1 MIPVLTLLAAAL
13 WDRPFTVDRPAE
25 VTATVAARC
34 GGCSWASPTKTAAV
48 LILQGYRRY
57 PQHLPVRRG
66 EGPTQHTLS
75 LWLLAAGR
83 HLLGIPLDRGRTP
96 QARRESFQPRC
107 APA

>member
-48 LILQGYRRY
+48 LILEVDGRY
-57 PQHLPVRRG
+57 SQHLPVMPG
-66 EGPTQHTLS
+66 EWPTEYAVS
-75 LWLLAAGR
+75 LWRLGAGR
-83 HLLGIPLDRGRTP
+83 HSLGI
-96 QARRESFQPRC
+96 RREPRWTPK
-107 APA
+107 AGRQGSI